1 MQDNLNEILIKL
13 QVDRKI
19 FNEKIENIFVK
30 NWIDRVGDNIKIEI
44 DYVQEIEVEK
54 SGKFRIVKNNI
65 KHLIE
70 HE

>member
-1 MQDNLNEILIKL
+1 MNAK
-13 QVDRKI
+13 
-19 FNEKIENIFVK
+19 KIENIFIK